1 MRWTLNRSV
10 SGIGLTLALA
20 LAPVAARADEAGA
33 QAQVLFDEG
42 KKLMDAEDYAAA
54 CPKLAESQRLDPG
67 NGTLARLATCHE
79 KQGRTATA
87 WSEFTELVTSAQ
99 RAGQTDRERFA
110 RQRVAALE
118 PHLSRLTIIVPADV
132 ATTTGLV
139 VQRDA
144 IAVGGAAWGIGIP
157 VDPGDHL
164 IEANAPARQAWSTH
178 VTIGASGDTKQ
189 VTVQPLAALDVPAAP
204 VAAEATAPA
213 AAPVAEAGP
222 TSGSGRSQRTWGI
235 VVGAVGVVG
244 LGVGAYFGVQ
254 ALSDSSHAK
263 QQCPNAA
270 CPTPAAL
277 QQNDDARTAARISD
291 VALGVGI
298 GGLVAGSLLYFLA
311 PSGASVQ
318 VAPSVG
324 RANGVVVQ
332 KTW

>member
-1 MRWTLNRSV
+1 MRHSV
-10 SGIGLTLALA
+10 LGLGLTLSLGV
-20 LAPVAARADEAGA
+20 APNLARADDSGA

-42 KKLMDAEDYAAA
+42 KKLMDAEQYAAA

-99 RAGQTDRERFA
+99 RAGQADRERFA

-132 ATTTGLV
+132 ATTSGLV

-144 IAVGGAAWGIGIP
+144 IAVGPAAWGIGIP

-164 IEANAPARQAWSTH
+164 IEASAPGKQGWSTH
-178 VTIGASGDTKQ
+178 VTIGATGDTKQ
-189 VTVQPLAALDVPAAP
+189 VSVQPLATRDEPSAAAVAEQPTPAAP
-204 VAAEATAPA
+204 LQAEPK
-213 AAPVAEAGP
+213 PI
-222 TSGSGRSQRTWGI
+222 SGARSSQRTWGL

-244 LGVGAYFGVQ
+244 LGVGSYFGVQ

-263 QQCPNAA
+263 QQCPGAA
-270 CPTPAAL
+270 CPAAAV
-277 QQNDDARTAARISD
+277 QQNDDAKTAAHIAD
-291 VALGVGI
+291 VGIGVGI
-298 GGLVAGSLLYFLA
+298 AGLVAGSLLYFLA
-311 PSGASVQ
+311 PSSQSVRI
-318 VAPSVG
+318 APSVG
-324 RANGVVVQ
+324 TTNGVVVQ

>member
-1 MRWTLNRSV
+1 MGRSAV
-10 SGIGLTLALA
+10 GIGLTLALG
-20 LAPVAARADEAGA
+20 LSSTAAHAGDSGA

-42 KKLMDAEDYAAA
+42 KKLMDAENYAGA

-99 RAGQTDRERFA
+99 RAGQADRERFA
-110 RQRVAALE
+110 RQRIAALE

-132 ATTTGLV
+132 ATTSGLV

-144 IAVGGAAWGIGIP
+144 IAVGAAAWGIGVP

-164 IEANAPARQAWSTH
+164 IEASAPGKQGWSTH
-178 VTIGASGDTKQ
+178 VTIGAMADTKQ
-189 VTVQPLAALDVPAAP
+189 VSVQPLATLEV
-204 VAAEATAPA
+204 APA
-213 AAPVAEAGP
+213 PAVAEAP
-222 TSGSGRSQRTWGI
+222 AQATPPEADATPASGSRSSQKTWGL

-244 LGVGAYFGVQ
+244 VGVGTYFGVQ

-263 QQCPNAA
+263 QQCPSAA
-270 CPTPAAL
+270 CPAPAAV
-277 QQNDDARTAARISD
+277 QQNDDAKTAAHIAD
-291 VALGVGI
+291 VGIGVGI
-298 GGLVAGSLLYFLA
+298 AGLAVGSLLYFLA
-311 PSGASVQ
+311 PSNQSVR

-324 RANGVVVQ
+324 STNGVVVQ
-332 KTW
+332 TTW